1 MARVY
6 VSTVVNA
13 RNDRVW
19 ARVRDFNGMP
29 NWHPAIAESRI
40 EGGEPADKIG
50 CVRDF
55 RLRNGD
61 RIREKLLGL
70 SDYDM
75 FCTYSILESPMGVE
89 NYVATLRLTPVTDG
103 DQTFLEWTAEFDC
116 APERENELVSNIG
129 TGVFQGG
136 FDALQARFRRLAC
149 RISSKAPSSTRRPA
163 RSGMCCAI
171 STATTAGTRRWR
183 PARSNARRPPDK
195 IGCIRRFK
203 LQDGSELRE
212 QLLALSDL
220 EQTFSYCL
228 LDTPIPMFNYVA
240 HVRLL
245 PVTDGDRTFWH
256 WESRFTTRPDGCRA
270 ADADGRGTDL
280 SSRLRFHSPA
290 PEGGRMNAE
299 AKPCPSR

>member
-19 ARVRDFNGMP
+19 ARVRDFNGLP

-103 DQTFLEWTAEFDC
+103 DQTFLNG
-116 APERENELVSNIG
+116 P
-129 TGVFQGG
+129 
-136 FDALQARFRRLAC
+136 
-149 RISSKAPSSTRRPA
+149 PSSTARP
-163 RSGMCCAI
+163 SGKPSSSAI
-171 STATTAGTRRWR
+171 SAA
-183 PARSNARRPPDK
+183 ACS
-195 IGCIRRFK
+195 
-203 LQDGSELRE
+203 
-212 QLLALSDL
+212 
-220 EQTFSYCL
+220 
-228 LDTPIPMFNYVA
+228 
-240 HVRLL
+240 
-245 PVTDGDRTFWH
+245 
-256 WESRFTTRPDGCRA
+256 RA
-270 ADADGRGTDL
+270 ASTR
-280 SSRLRFHSPA
+280 
-290 PEGGRMNAE
+290 
-299 AKPCPSR
+299 